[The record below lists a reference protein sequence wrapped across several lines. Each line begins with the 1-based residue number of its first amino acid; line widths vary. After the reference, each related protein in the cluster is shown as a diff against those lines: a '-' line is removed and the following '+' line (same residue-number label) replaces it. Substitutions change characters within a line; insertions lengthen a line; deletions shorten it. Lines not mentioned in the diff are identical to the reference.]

1 MTKLAYSIEEVAE
14 MTAIGR
20 SRLYAAIR
28 EGRLVAHKFGRR
40 TVIRSESLKA
50 FLDSLEQVGA
60 TVAA

>member
-50 FLDSLEQVGA
+50 FLDSLERVG
-60 TVAA
+60 VAAAA